1 MDARVKLSVDD
12 GKDVDVVLTGPTR
25 TVTDMV
31 DQLRGVGGRFYVAGG
46 KFCWTL
52 SRDGTTLHILL
63 DQEKEQAA

>member
-1 MDARVKLSVDD
+1 MDARVKLSVDE
-12 GKDVDVVLTGPTR
+12 GKDVEVVLTGPTR

-31 DQLRGVGGRFYVAGG
+31 DQLRGIDGRFFVAGG

-52 SRDGTTLHILL
+52 SKDGTTLHILL